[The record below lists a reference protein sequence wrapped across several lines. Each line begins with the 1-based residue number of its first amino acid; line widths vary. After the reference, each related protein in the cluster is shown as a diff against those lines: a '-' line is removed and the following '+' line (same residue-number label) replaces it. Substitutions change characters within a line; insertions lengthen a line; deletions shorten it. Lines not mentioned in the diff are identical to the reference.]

1 MSRHRNTLNFSV
13 KFRLYLHPAYEYKY
27 VALIN
32 NDILFITGCWRVVVE
47 GLQILQL
54 LSPKYV
60 TSLLIAQSLRFLLY
74 FEYIIISEYLKL

>member
-1 MSRHRNTLNFSV
+1 MGEQPNPSKILHPEDRMNRHRKPLNFSV

-47 GLQILQL
+47 GLPILQL
-54 LSPKYV
+54 LSPK
-60 TSLLIAQSLRFLLY
+60 
-74 FEYIIISEYLKL
+74 